1 MVLTQQYTYTL
12 SASATTCACEVA
24 WVSLDVVCT
33 THQKP
38 FVLDTSNRCGIA
50 TVDDGLLAGKAHP
63 TKNWASLYTWYQHYN
78 LHNFYSK
85 FYKSNIDPGKPAAE
99 VSQT

>member
-1 MVLTQQYTYTL
+1 MVLIQQYTYTL

-38 FVLDTSNRCGIA
+38 FVLDKSNRCGIA
-50 TVDDGLLAGKAHP
+50 TVDDGLLAGNAHP
-63 TKNWASLYTWYQHYN
+63 TKNWASY
-78 LHNFYSK
+78 
-85 FYKSNIDPGKPAAE
+85 IPGTSTITYITSI
-99 VSQT
+99 VTSISL